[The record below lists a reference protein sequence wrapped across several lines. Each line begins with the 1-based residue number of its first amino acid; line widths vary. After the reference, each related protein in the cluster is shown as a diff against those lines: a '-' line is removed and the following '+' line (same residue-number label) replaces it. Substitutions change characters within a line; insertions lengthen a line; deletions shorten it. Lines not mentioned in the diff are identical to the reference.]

1 MSTDGSDISASVIKD
16 TTESGSSDAE
26 HLNNSEKGSEQ
37 TKSNISTGI
46 AGSVKDQLSG
56 NNGQEDSEASKLD
69 HSVHNDGLSDVSV
82 SHGHVNTID
91 QQTDASNVLEEKHTQ
106 GK

>member
-1 MSTDGSDISASVIKD
+1 MEVIFLLL
-16 TTESGSSDAE
+16 SLRIL
-26 HLNNSEKGSEQ
+26 LNQEVLTLNILTIVRRDQSRQ
-37 TKSNISTGI
+37 SNISTGI
-46 AGSVKDQLSG
+46 ASSVKDQLSG

-91 QQTDASNVLEEKHTQ
+91 QQTDASDVLEERHTQ